1 MANRARDIN
10 YYYPKAE
17 NTGYDLVLSNK
28 RFSVLNQLKFES
40 ILDVGSGCCNLHEW
54 LQQNN
59 NNALYHAVDIRTDA
73 LALCNCQTFTQIPD
87 NRYDLVCLYGTITY
101 NINEN
106 PQENKKTL
114 IDLLK
119 RSKEVAYKYI
129 VFTVIKKENLKGLSL
144 LQLVS
149 YTKNEIQNIA
159 STLGSYIIDETTH
172 PDEYIII
179 CEV

>member
-28 RFSVLNQLKFES
+28 RFSVLNQLKFKS

-73 LALCNCQTFTQIPD
+73 LKLCKCQTYTQIPD

-106 PQENKKTL
+106 AQENKKTL

-119 RSKEVAYKYI
+119 RSKEVTNKYI
-129 VFTVIKKENLKGLSL
+129 LFTVIKQENIKGLSL

-149 YTKNEIQNIA
+149 YTKNEIKEIA
-159 STLGSYIIDETTH
+159 SSVGSCIIDETTH
-172 PDEYIII
+172 PDEYIVI
-179 CEV
+179 CEI